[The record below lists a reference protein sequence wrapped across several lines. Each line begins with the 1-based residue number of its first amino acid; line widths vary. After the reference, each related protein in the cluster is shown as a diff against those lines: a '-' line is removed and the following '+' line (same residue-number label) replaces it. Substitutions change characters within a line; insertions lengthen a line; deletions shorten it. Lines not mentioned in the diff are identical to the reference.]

1 MTAMGIQRRLPILFL
16 TALLAAPTLL
26 AAQVMSGI
34 AIGRPSRGNGN
45 NGNGNG
51 AMIPLDLPAADPP
64 STTDRLDG
72 VVLSSVDS
80 QPVARVL
87 VTTGD
92 RRFAALTDYQGR
104 FSFDLRR
111 PVPDPGNA
119 TSSPGTP
126 GFGSQR
132 MPNSMTVQFQLRKPG
147 YTNKSAIVYFSTTR
161 PDGPQPPI
169 QLTIQPSATIIGRVD
184 ADSDTSNA
192 NFYVSL
198 YVRVVQNGRAT
209 WQQRSSARM
218 DPDGRFRAANLAPGD
233 YKLVAVPNAA
243 FGSRSENP
251 DVINGLL
258 PAYNSNSTSLDSAPP
273 IHLAAGETASE
284 NFYLRRGAFY
294 RVTLPVAESIS
305 QGLRVVLSP
314 NVPERQLNFNARD
327 HAIEGYL
334 PSGDYDLHLASNGNA
349 VPLRINTGEGVVAM
363 PTFSPADPSN
373 QLCATIHLHV
383 GSAAVH
389 AATPITL
396 HPVPEIAVEVTRDYT
411 DTSNT
416 QQLDPNRRNYSFNL
430 QPVDRGDGAQ
440 VFGSNGGRNR
450 NQQPDSVRATG
461 GAYNFIFNSGGAYA
475 ASITSGGVDLL
486 QQPLVIDDNV
496 TPQPIFVTLRNDV
509 ASITFHAPASVIPT
523 GSAPASADTTI
534 YAMAIPLDRP
544 ETPLI
549 GPLGFAAAPS
559 IGEGIASRNNHTL
572 VNLAPGHYL
581 ILAAHD
587 PQFLDNLEYRNPD
600 VLRDLASQGVTVN
613 LTAGQRADVEVP
625 LVRDPSSSSTQ
636 AVAGAQ

>member
-1 MTAMGIQRRLPILFL
+1 
-16 TALLAAPTLL
+16 
-26 AAQVMSGI
+26 
-34 AIGRPSRGNGN
+34 
-45 NGNGNG
+45 
-51 AMIPLDLPAADPP
+51 
-64 STTDRLDG
+64 
-72 VVLSSVDS
+72 
-80 QPVARVL
+80 
-87 VTTGD
+87 
-92 RRFAALTDYQGR
+92 

-147 YTNKSAIVYFSTTR
+147 YTNKSATIYFSTTR

-218 DPDGRFRAANLAPGD
+218 DPDGRLRAANLAPGD

-496 TPQPIFVTLRNDV
+496 TPQPIFVTLRNDFATLNLHLASSPISTDTA
-509 ASITFHAPASVIPT
+509 ASIQTPL
-523 GSAPASADTTI
+523 
-534 YAMAIPLDRP
+534 YALIIPLDRP
-544 ETPLI
+544 ESPSVGPIGLPALNSPL
-549 GPLGFAAAPS
+549 
-559 IGEGIASRNNHTL
+559 ASRN
-572 VNLAPGHYL
+572 VNGIRLAPGHYL
-581 ILAAHD
+581 ALAARD
-587 PQFLDNLEYRNPD
+587 EQVLTNIEYRNPD

-613 LTAGQRADVEVP
+613 LTAGQKADVEVP

-636 AVAGAQ
+636 TVVGVQ

>member
-1 MTAMGIQRRLPILFL
+1 MTAMGTQRRLLL
-16 TALLAAPTLL
+16 TLSVPLALALLAASVELP
-26 AAQVMSGI
+26 AQVMSGI
-34 AIGRPSRGNGN
+34 GIRSSRGNGN
-45 NGNGNG
+45 GNGNS

-64 STTDRLDG
+64 STTDRIDG
-72 VVLSSVDS
+72 VVISSVDS
-80 QPVARVL
+80 KPVARVL

-92 RRFAALTDYQGR
+92 RRFATLTDYQGR

-111 PVPDPGNA
+111 PVPDPGSA

-126 GFGSQR
+126 GFSPQQ
-132 MPNSMTVQFQLRKPG
+132 MPNSVSVQFQLRKPG
-147 YTNKSAIVYFSTTR
+147 YTNRSATVYFSTTR

-169 QLTIQPSATIIGRVD
+169 QLTIQPAATIIGRVD
-184 ADSDTSNA
+184 ADADTSSA

-218 DPDGRFRAANLAPGD
+218 DPDGRFRAANLSPGD
-233 YKLVAVPNAA
+233 YKLAAVPNSSFA
-243 FGSRSENP
+243 GRSESA

-258 PAYNSNSTSLDSAPP
+258 PAYNSNSISLDSAPP
-273 IHLAAGETASE
+273 IHVAAGETASE

-294 RVTLPVAESIS
+294 RVTLPVAESVS

-314 NVPERQLNFNARD
+314 NVPDHTLSFNARD

-334 PSGDYDLHLASNGNA
+334 PSGDYEIHLVSNGNFA
-349 VPLRINTGEGVVAM
+349 PVTLNQGGINLAM
-363 PTFSPADPSN
+363 PTAPQGGA
-373 QLCATIHLHV
+373 QLCASVHLHV

-389 AATPITL
+389 AVTPITL
-396 HPVPEIAVEVTRDYT
+396 HSVPEIPVEVTRDYT

-416 QQLDPNRRNYSFNL
+416 QQLDPNRRNYNFNL
-430 QPVDRGDGAQ
+430 QPVDRGDGGQ
-440 VFGSNGGRNR
+440 VLGPNGGRNR
-450 NQQPDSVRATG
+450 NQPPDSVRATG
-461 GAYNFIFNSGGAYA
+461 GVYNFMFNVGGAYA

-509 ASITFHAPASVIPT
+509 ASITFR
-523 GSAPASADTTI
+523 APASAIAPAPAYTNNMI

-549 GPLGFAAAPS
+549 GPLGFAATPS
-559 IGEGIASRNNHTL
+559 LGEGIASRNNHTL

-581 ILAAHD
+581 VLAAHD

-600 VLRDLASQGVTVN
+600 VLRDLSSKGVTVN
-613 LTAGQRADVEVP
+613 LTGGQKVDVEVP
-625 LVRDPSSSSTQ
+625 LTPEPSSQQTQ
-636 AVAGAQ
+636 VAGAQ